1 MEATVDGRPLFT
13 VAQVTWNLLE
23 PSVARPRPR
32 PPPRDGRSWS
42 KRPWPT
48 GGWPPVRGLA
58 GAASELAALAA
69 ARGVT
74 ADAIA
79 IAAALANPWA
89 SVVLSGAVTARQL
102 QTNLTALSVGDLPEL
117 DLAEP
122 PRTYWET
129 RAARPWQ

>member
-1 MEATVDGRPLFT
+1 MSVPEEAITAAAEAAAT
-13 VAQVTWNLLE
+13 
-23 PSVARPRPR
+23 
-32 PPPRDGRSWS
+32 
-42 KRPWPT
+42 
-48 GGWPPVRGLA
+48 GWPNVTKATMRAIAATMLEAAAPHMTAAERERTDQLA
-58 GAASELAALAA
+58 VLAA
-69 ARGVT
+69 AHGVT

-102 QTNLTALSVGDLPEL
+102 QTNLTALSVGDLSQLDLAQL

-122 PRTYWET
+122 PGAYWES